1 MLDLNQITALHARCT
16 ETWHREPLD
25 NPYAGVLALVCDQF
39 RFNYLLWHEEDRARC
54 PQASDATIAAVKRSI
69 DKLNQQRN
77 DAIEQLDDWLGAELA
92 RRGVAPP
99 DGAPQNTETLGSTI
113 DRLGILALR
122 IYHLREQL
130 ERPEA
135 GPAHRERVGQ
145 KLYVATLQ
153 LDDLTRSAQ
162 QLADDLTAGRKRHHT
177 YRQLKMYNDPAL
189 NPYLAGQAS
198 RAGHTPSGLVP
209 TRVGRE
215 IAAAVETD
223 LLPAK

>member
-1 MLDLNQITALHARCT
+1 MLDLNQITNLHARCT
-16 ETWHREPLD
+16 ELWHRSPLD

-39 RFNYLLWHEEDRARC
+39 RFNFLLWHEEDRARC

-69 DKLNQQRN
+69 DRLNQQRN
-77 DAIEQLDDWLGAELA
+77 DAIEQLDDWLGAELVRIGIA
-92 RRGVAPP
+92 VL

-130 ERPEA
+130 ERPDA
-135 GPAHRERVGQ
+135 TPAHRERVGQ

-153 LDDLTRSAQ
+153 LDELSRSTQ
-162 QLADDLTAGRKRHHT
+162 QLAVDLAAGRKRHHT
-177 YRQLKMYNDPAL
+177 YRQLKMYNDPAF
-189 NPYLAGQAS
+189 NPYLSGQA
-198 RAGHTPSGLVP
+198 HSGLVP
-209 TRVGRE
+209 TRLDRE
-215 IAAAVETD
+215 IAAAVETE